1 MVIRNSFY
9 NLLGLGL
16 PLIVAVVAIPEL
28 IGSLGVGKFGILT
41 IVWAIVSYFGLFDL
55 GLGRAM
61 TQQIAASVAESDFER
76 LGRIVGTSNL
86 LMVALGVLGGVLLVF
101 AAPLIAHELG
111 QPEDR
116 QSITYAFYWM
126 ALAMPAIVLTSGY
139 RGILEAMGKFGLVNA
154 IRLPMG
160 IFTYG
165 GPLLV
170 VWSGATGLASIAAVL
185 CGGRIVAAVVHAY
198 YAKRALPSDMGER
211 GIDRSLIG
219 PLLRMGG
226 WLSVSNIVSPLMNYV
241 DRFLIA
247 FVVSASAVA
256 FYATPQEL
264 VMRVGII
271 PTALASVLFPLF
283 AAHVGG
289 SGATLTAQ
297 VRRYSILVLVVM
309 LPFTVAFVLLAHP
322 LLAAWISPEFAGQA
336 SAPLQIMAV
345 AALFSGL
352 AQVPYTMLQGR
363 ARADLTGKLHLVEL
377 PLYLALLYV
386 LVVNY
391 GVVGAAIAWLARIA
405 ADMIAMYALC
415 HTAFGGSSIGNPAIA
430 VSDCLDDG
438 PSR

>member
-1 MVIRNSFY
+1 MVLKNSLY

-16 PLIVAVVAIPEL
+16 PLVVAVLAIPEL
-28 IGSLGVGKFGILT
+28 ISSLGIEQFGILT

-61 TQQIAASVAESDFER
+61 TQQVAASVAESDFER

-86 LMVALGVLGGVLLVF
+86 LMAVLGFLGAGLLVL
-101 AAPLIAHELG
+101 AAPLIAQELG
-111 QPEDR
+111 QPGDR
-116 QSITYAFYWM
+116 RSITHAFYWM
-126 ALAMPAIVLTSGY
+126 ALAMPAIILTSGY

-170 VWSGATGLASIAAVL
+170 VWSGANGLAPIAAVL
-185 CGGRIVAAVVHAY
+185 CGGRILAALVHAY
-198 YAKRALPSDMGER
+198 YAKRALPAAMGSR
-211 GIDRSLIG
+211 SIDRSLVG

-226 WLSVSNIVSPLMNYV
+226 WLSVSNVVSPLMNYV

-247 FVVSASAVA
+247 FAVSASAVA
-256 FYATPQEL
+256 YYATPQEL

-283 AAHVGG
+283 ASHVAG
-289 SGATLTAQ
+289 SGATLFSH
-297 VRRYSILVLVVM
+297 VRRYSLLVLAVM
-309 LPFTVAFVLLAHP
+309 LPFTVVFVLLAQP
-322 LLAAWISPEFAGQA
+322 LLELWISPEFAEQA
-336 SAPLQIMAV
+336 SVPLQIMAV

-377 PLYLALLYV
+377 PVYLILLYV
-386 LVVNY
+386 LVIHF
-391 GVVGAAIAWLARIA
+391 GVPGAAIAWLTRIA
-405 ADMIAMYALC
+405 VDMVAMYVLCQNAFRNRETGDPPLAALD
-415 HTAFGGSSIGNPAIA
+415 SSDN
-430 VSDCLDDG
+430 VL
-438 PSR
+438 RR